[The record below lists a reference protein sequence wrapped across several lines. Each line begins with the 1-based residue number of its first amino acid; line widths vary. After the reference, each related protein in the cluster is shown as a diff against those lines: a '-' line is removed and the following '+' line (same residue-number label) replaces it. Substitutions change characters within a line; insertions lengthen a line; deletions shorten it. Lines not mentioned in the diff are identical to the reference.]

1 MNNTCAAP
9 WSNLH
14 ISLRGDFKPCC
25 GGKGEFG
32 NIRDDAWT
40 YTDGTNNK
48 LKTLKQSLIDNVDH
62 PFCNNCY
69 EKGWYDEFFANTKVD
84 DVNKFELKSV
94 DVRWGTT
101 CQLSCTYCDETN
113 SSTWQKLKSNRIIPI
128 QSSRTFKNKVDDL
141 ISFINQNKDTI
152 IRVNLAGGEPLLL
165 KENVEFLKV
174 LPPHIRIEVITN
186 LNVELDSNPV
196 YQQLLKK
203 DWVSWNVSM
212 ENIGQRF
219 EFVRR
224 GASWELQVNNLHK
237 LEQDSKGTNSSI
249 NIHSL
254 YHIYSALN
262 LLEMF
267 EFVEQFEHL
276 NLDWVQ
282 QELTKPSVLNI
293 FNYPVEYKQLAIKEI
308 DLCAELFPNN
318 HVSNS
323 ALQTIKNKLRNSI
336 TDVPGI
342 VQRCINFHQQQE
354 SQYLNNQF
362 NFLELWP
369 QFNIK

>member
-25 GGKGEFG
+25 GGNGEFG
-32 NIRDDAWT
+32 NIRDDTWT
-40 YTDGTNNK
+40 YLNGKNTK
-48 LKTLKQSLIDNVDH
+48 LKTLKQSLIDQVPH
-62 PFCNNCY
+62 SFCNGCY
-69 EKGWYDEFFANTKVD
+69 EYNWYDEFLGNTEVNNVD
-84 DVNKFELKSV
+84 QFELKSV

-128 QSSRTFKNKVDDL
+128 QSSRTYKNKVDEL
-141 ISFINQNKDTI
+141 LSFIDKNKDTI
-152 IRVNLAGGEPLLL
+152 VRINLAGGEPLLL
-165 KENVEFLKV
+165 KENIELLEI
-174 LPPHIRIEVITN
+174 LPPTTRIDVITN
-186 LNVELDSNPV
+186 LNVELDHNPV
-196 YQQLLKK
+196 YKKLLKK
-203 DWVSWNVSM
+203 DWVSWHVSM
-212 ENIGQRF
+212 DNVGKRF

-224 GASWELQVNNLHK
+224 GANWDLQVANLHQIEK
-237 LEQDSKGTNSSI
+237 ELEGSTGGV
-249 NIHSL
+249 NIHAL
-254 YHIYSALN
+254 YHVYSALN
-262 LLEMF
+262 LVEMF
-267 EFVEQFEHL
+267 EFIKQYKRI
-276 NLDWVQ
+276 NIDWIAG
-282 QELTKPSVLNI
+282 LTKPSVLNI

-318 HVSNS
+318 HVSNN
-323 ALQTIKNKLRNSI
+323 ALQTIKNKLVDSS

-354 SQYLNNQF
+354 SHYFENQF

-369 QFNIK
+369 QYNIK